1 MHMVRQERWNTPTV
15 GKGAGVMTAAETELV
30 QRAVQGD
37 PTATTALLELIRPG
51 LLRYCRA
58 HLGRMG
64 ERYTTA
70 DDVSQEV
77 CVAVL
82 ASLPRFRDEGRPF
95 AAFVYGIA
103 AHKIADAQRAAVRHL
118 STAPTASLPEQP
130 DTAADPAQQAV
141 ATDQARRLSRLLRHL
156 SELHREIIIL
166 RVAVGLPAAE
176 VGSTL
181 GMSAGA
187 VRVAQSRALAHLREL
202 AGDIF
207 DEVPA

>member
-1 MHMVRQERWNTPTV
+1 MHMVRQARWDAPTV

-30 QRAVQGD
+30 QRAAQGD
-37 PTATTALLELIRPG
+37 PRATTALLEVIRPG

-58 HLGRMG
+58 HLGRLG

-77 CVAVL
+77 CMAVL

-118 STAPTASLPEQP
+118 SAASTDSLPEQP
-130 DTAADPAQQAV
+130 DAAPDPAQQAV

-166 RVAVGLPAAE
+166 RVAVGLSAAE

-187 VRVAQSRALAHLREL
+187 VRVAQSRALAQLRQL
-202 AGDIF
+202 ADGIF